1 MKKFVD
7 YFKKNWKLYLILVIL
22 NIIPTLSIIGTFILH
37 PEYGIWKVI
46 GVGYVIGL
54 VINVLVLFATAV
66 YDSITKFFR

>member
-1 MKKFVD
+1 MKKFVE
-7 YFKKNWKLYLILVIL
+7 YFKKNWKPYLILIIL

-54 VINVLVLFATAV
+54 VINVLALFATE
-66 YDSITKFFR
+66 IWNIIKKFI